1 MIEISEHKNTF
12 QKGREAETLAR
23 NFLINHSYKII
34 ESNFYTFLG
43 EIDVVAF
50 DPVSKQF
57 VFVEVKSLKNQFS
70 KSIFQTVSNQKKR
83 KIIGSAM
90 YWLQKHDKINCDWRI
105 DFIGIVLD
113 NSNVVHL
120 KAEIY

>member
-1 MIEISEHKNTF
+1 MRGNLKNENTF
-12 QKGREAETLAR
+12 QKGRNAEKIAKDYL
-23 NFLINHSYKII
+23 LIKGYQIL
-34 ESNFYTFLG
+34 ESNFYTLFG
-43 EIDVVAF
+43 EIDLISY
-50 DPVSKQF
+50 DTITKQI
-57 VFVEVKSLKNQFS
+57 VFVEVKSLRNQLI
-70 KSIFQTVSNQKKR
+70 KSIFQTISKHKKR
-83 KIIGSAM
+83 KIIDSAM